1 VCAQDSSADL
11 VLLCLGRQ
19 VSYLRPHRPALCAWP
34 AFDAK
39 AIPETVRWGEPV
51 CARYCVGVCVFARRL
66 RRRAFPLHPR
76 RLTPRRSLR
85 QSRIQSL
92 IPPRKLR
99 HRQLHRLKEHLTARP
114 SRAMLRHLSL
124 EQSPQLSPQPR
135 CQLLRQSRRLSFR
148 QLPRQLIQSP
158 RSLQQTASP
167 SPANEES
174 LIRYACSVLQ
184 RCIPILR

>member
-1 VCAQDSSADL
+1 VLVCAQDSSADL

-19 VSYLRPHRPALCAWP
+19 VSYLRPHRPALYAWP

-76 RLTPRRSLR
+76 RLLPRRLLR
-85 QSRIQSL
+85 RPRIQRL
-92 IPPRKLR
+92 IPPRKLP
-99 HRQLHRLKEHLTARP
+99 HRQLHRLKKHPTARP

-135 CQLLRQSRRLSFR
+135 RQLLRQFRRQSGR
-148 QLPRQLIQSP
+148 QLTQSP
-158 RSLQQTASP
+158 RSLQPTASP

-174 LIRYACSVLQ
+174 RTRCACSVLQ
-184 RCIPILR
+184 RCIPTPR